1 MDPVFAFAAEL
12 WWLGPVVIGGGA
24 ASFAAIRYGR
34 RHRERTI
41 EYAAAR
47 HELDVARA
55 RLHGAR
61 AQVTSARAAML
72 AAKSERQAG
81 RAGTGAMDA
90 ARRSLGDAQREMRSA
105 QTALQG
111 RRVQVRA
118 ARIALR
124 GMPRDDEHLPTA
136 RLVAAHDAVVSRWME
151 YETDPAKAIAFPT
164 MTDTRV
170 PATSALLTALDRARW
185 LRPTSPKASMT
196 PEAYSHYRAAVTDLE
211 AAFQTAEADA
221 WRAAGATGGP
231 GGRSGLG
238 GGGLGGGG
246 LGGDTGSRPSIPPQ
260 LRGAWDDLVQ
270 SARSTAS
277 AAAAAA
283 PAWTLDAVL
292 RATRG
297 QGRDDAHDPAERTRA
312 SDTAAAPE
320 PPQAPEPEHA
330 PEDSPAER
338 RPQRSEA
345 PPAPAAS
352 SAERRPQ
359 PPAAERRSEPPPQRN
374 PRPEPEPRRE
384 APASS
389 SIPSPSRRVWPV
401 PRRSSD

>member
-1 MDPVFAFAAEL
+1 MDPVFAFAAEF
-12 WWLGPVVIGGGA
+12 WWLGPAVIGGGA

-34 RHRERTI
+34 RHRERTL

-61 AQVTSARAAML
+61 AQVTSARAAVL

-81 RAGTGAMDA
+81 RADARAMDA
-90 ARRSLGDAQREMRSA
+90 ARRSLGDAQRELRSA

-124 GMPRDDEHLPTA
+124 GMPHDDEHLPTA
-136 RLVAAHDAVVSRWME
+136 RLVAAHDAAVSRWME

-164 MTDTRV
+164 MTDARI

-185 LRPTSPKASMT
+185 LRPPSPKASMT
-196 PEAYSHYRAAVTDLE
+196 PEAYSHYRTAVTDLE
-211 AAFQTAEADA
+211 AALQTAEADA

-231 GGRSGLG
+231 DGRGGL
-238 GGGLGGGG
+238 GGLGGGG
-246 LGGDTGSRPSIPPQ
+246 LGGDSGSRPSVPPQ

-292 RATRG
+292 RAARG
-297 QGRDDAHDPAERTRA
+297 QGRDDAPGSPTTTPTGTESRADP
-312 SDTAAAPE
+312 
-320 PPQAPEPEHA
+320 
-330 PEDSPAER
+330 
-338 RPQRSEA
+338 EA
-345 PPAPAAS
+345 PPRPANTANTAHGANTANTETAEPADRQHPDPDPGTGASASAP
-352 SAERRPQ
+352 P
-359 PPAAERRSEPPPQRN
+359 
-374 PRPEPEPRRE
+374 
-384 APASS
+384 
-389 SIPSPSRRVWPV
+389 RRVWPV
-401 PRRSSD
+401 PRRSAD

>member
-1 MDPVFAFAAEL
+1 MDPVFAFAAEF
-12 WWLGPVVIGGGA
+12 WWLGPAVIGGGA

-34 RHRERTI
+34 RHRERTL

-47 HELDVARA
+47 HELDVART

-61 AQVTSARAAML
+61 AQVKSAQAELL
-72 AAKSERQAG
+72 AAKSERQSG
-81 RAGTGAMDA
+81 RGGTGVMEA
-90 ARRSLGDAQREMRSA
+90 ARRAVTDAQRELRSA

-118 ARIALR
+118 ARIMLR
-124 GMPRDDEHLPTA
+124 GMPRDEEHLPTT

-170 PATSALLTALDRARW
+170 PTTSALLTALDRARW
-185 LRPTSPKASMT
+185 LRPTSPKTIMT
-196 PEAYSHYRAAVTDLE
+196 PAAFAQYRAAVTALE
-211 AAFQTAEADA
+211 AAFQTAEAEA
-221 WRAAGATGGP
+221 WRAAGAAGGP
-231 GGRSGLG
+231 DGR
-238 GGGLGGGG
+238 
-246 LGGDTGSRPSIPPQ
+246 GSEAGARPSIPPQ

-297 QGRDDAHDPAERTRA
+297 QGRDDGEDPPGRPRP
-312 SDTAAAPE
+312 SDTPPAPAA
-320 PPQAPEPEHA
+320 
-330 PEDSPAER
+330 SPAER
-338 RPQRSEA
+338 RPGS
-345 PPAPAAS
+345 
-352 SAERRPQ
+352 RP
-359 PPAAERRSEPPPQRN
+359 ERRSRSESE
-374 PRPEPEPRRE
+374 PRPE

-389 SIPSPSRRVWPV
+389 SVPPPSPSPSPSPARRVWPV